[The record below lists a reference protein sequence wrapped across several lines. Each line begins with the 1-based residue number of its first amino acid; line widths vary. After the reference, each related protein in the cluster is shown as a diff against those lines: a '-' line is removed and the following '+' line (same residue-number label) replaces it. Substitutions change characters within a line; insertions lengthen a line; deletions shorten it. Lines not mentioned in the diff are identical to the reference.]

1 MTLEQLEALNE
12 LFRQL
17 EDLKKYL
24 RRYQEDRL
32 EVVVRV
38 DGYTE
43 DNKILNEI
51 VKKYTVNIIEN
62 LKNEIKRR
70 ETALE
75 GISILQS
82 NKII

>member
-12 LFRQL
+12 LFKQL

-24 RRYQEDRL
+24 RRYEEDRL
-32 EVVVRV
+32 EVVGRV
-38 DGYTE
+38 DGYTV

-75 GISILQS
+75 GISILQL

>member
-12 LFRQL
+12 LFKQL

-24 RRYQEDRL
+24 RRYEARKL

-38 DGYTE
+38 DGYTV
-43 DNKILNEI
+43 DNKVLNEI
-51 VKKYTVNIIEN
+51 IKKNTVNIIEN

-75 GISILQS
+75 GINILQL
-82 NKII
+82 NKLV

>member
-12 LFRQL
+12 LFKQL

-24 RRYQEDRL
+24 RRYEEDRL

-38 DGYTE
+38 DGYTV

-75 GISILQS
+75 GISILQL